1 MASGTLI
8 LTPDIADSWLF
19 RQLRPAPTAPVVK
32 AKARP
37 VEVAVEAVEEIP
49 EVLTLEQEAK
59 ILAHAAREFES
70 DFNAVLD
77 SLNNI
82 HGRSFDDVSEAFS
95 QRLDSLALALE
106 LEDFESARADANR
119 LNLVLSE
126 MQANIPAWHYVRG
139 LQLLVRRCSKL
150 GL

>member
-1 MASGTLI
+1 M
-8 LTPDIADSWLF
+8 
-19 RQLRPAPTAPVVK
+19 
-32 AKARP
+32 
-37 VEVAVEAVEEIP
+37 EAVEEVP
-49 EVLTLEQEAK
+49 EVLTIEQESN
-59 ILAHAAREFES
+59 ILAHAAREFEA
-70 DFNAVLD
+70 DFNPVLD

-82 HGRSFDDVSEAFS
+82 HGRSFDDVGEAFG
-95 QRLDSLALALE
+95 QRLDALALALE
-106 LEDFESARADANR
+106 LEDFESARASANR